1 MDFSY
6 LKHLLSFLALGL
18 VQVFVLNHISLYGV
32 ATPLLYIFFVLKM
45 RRNYPRWAIIV
56 ESFVLGLLMD
66 TFQNTPGVGACSMT
80 LLGMIQHVLLD
91 LFVTRELAEDAR
103 PSVAELG
110 RLKYFYYVT
119 ISTVIYCVAFYTLE
133 MFAFFNWMQ
142 WIERIVGSSV
152 LTILLIMLL
161 EMAQKR
167 KE

>member
-1 MDFSY
+1 
-6 LKHLLSFLALGL
+6 
-18 VQVFVLNHISLYGV
+18 
-32 ATPLLYIFFVLKM
+32 
-45 RRNYPRWAIIV
+45 
-56 ESFVLGLLMD
+56 
-66 TFQNTPGVGACSMT
+66 
-80 LLGMIQHVLLD
+80 